1 MSEVGQTAGTATGTV
16 VEVDIGAVA
25 HGGHCVA
32 RHDGRVVFV
41 RHTLPGERVR
51 ALITEGEP
59 GDRFWRADAIEV
71 LTPSPER
78 VAPRCPYSG
87 PGRCGGCDWQHASLP
102 VQRHLKAEVVTEQ
115 LRRLAGL
122 DVEGQLGHP
131 VQVEAVPGD
140 VDGLDWRTRVQ
151 LSVDGAGRLGLRKHR
166 SHDVVPIESCPIAH
180 PAVDAVVSEATR
192 ADSQGWGGCSTVE
205 VVASAGSDDPPLVLL
220 TPSASGGGAAAGGA
234 PRALPAQVSVARVG
248 HGGSS
253 ERIRGRSWVR
263 EGVELDGAV
272 REFRVS
278 GSGFWQVHPGAA
290 AALVEAVLSGLAPRA
305 GERALDLYCG
315 VGLFAA
321 ALAGPLGPQGA
332 VIGVESDPRAVGDA
346 RRNLHD
352 VPTVRLVQGRVER
365 ALGSLGLE
373 APGEGPDLVVLDPAR
388 TGAGRR
394 VIERVTALRPRAVA
408 YVACDPAA
416 LARDIAY
423 ARDGGYRLESL
434 RAFDIFPMT
443 HHVECVAVLVP
454 AG

>member
-1 MSEVGQTAGTATGTV
+1 MSDARQVEADEAQAEGTATGTV
-16 VEVDIGAVA
+16 IEVDIGAVA

-51 ALITEGEP
+51 ALVIEGRP
-59 GDRFWRADAIEV
+59 GDAFWRADAIEV

-78 VAPRCPYSG
+78 VTPRCPYSG

-115 LRRLAGL
+115 LHRLAGL
-122 DVEGQLGHP
+122 DVAGLLGHP
-131 VQVEAVPGD
+131 VQVEAVLGD

-151 LSVDGAGRLGLRKHR
+151 LAVDGTGRLGLRKHR

-180 PAVDAVVSEATR
+180 PAVDAVVSESVR
-192 ADSQGWGGCSTVE
+192 AAGQQGRGWGGCSTVE
-205 VVASAGSDDPPLVLL
+205 VVAPAGSDDPPLVLL

-234 PRALPAQVSVARVG
+234 PKMLPAQVSVARVG
-248 HGGSS
+248 QGGSS
-253 ERIRGRSWVR
+253 ERVRGRAWVR
-263 EGVELDGAV
+263 EGVEVDGAL

-290 AALVEAVLSGLAPRA
+290 AALVEAVLTGLAPRA

-352 VPTVRLVQGRVER
+352 VPTVRLVQGQVER
-365 ALGSLGLE
+365 VLGSLGLE
-373 APGEGPDLVVLDPAR
+373 APGEGPDLVVLDPPR

-394 VIERVTALRPRAVA
+394 VIERSPPWVRAPSRTSPATRRPWPATSPTPATTATGWSRCGRSTSS
-408 YVACDPAA
+408 
-416 LARDIAY
+416 R
-423 ARDGGYRLESL
+423 
-434 RAFDIFPMT
+434 
-443 HHVECVAVLVP
+443 
-454 AG
+454 